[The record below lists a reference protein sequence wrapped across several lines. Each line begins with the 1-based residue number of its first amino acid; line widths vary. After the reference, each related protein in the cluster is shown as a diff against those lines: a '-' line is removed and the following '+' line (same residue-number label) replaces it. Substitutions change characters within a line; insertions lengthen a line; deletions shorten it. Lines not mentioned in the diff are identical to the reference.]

1 MLYHLSY
8 SRVPSAGIVES
19 PARDSRL
26 TLTGRREPKP
36 DRRAPGDYLGGM
48 IWK

>member
-19 PARDSRL
+19 PAGTRAQPFNQREE
-26 TLTGRREPKP
+26 TGSPAGEPG
-36 DRRAPGDYLGGM
+36 ATTSEG
-48 IWK
+48 